1 MQVFTKG
8 VLKMESVI
16 IQIIIWVVLCIAYI
30 ISLYA
35 TYKLGQKSKSLPPK
49 IGRIVMDHSD
59 PDGPHAFLEVDSG
72 CSKYFEPGNEVL
84 LDIVAKDYLVD

>member
-1 MQVFTKG
+1 
-8 VLKMESVI
+8 MESVV
-16 IQIIIWVVLCIAYI
+16 IQIIIWVVLCIVYI
-30 ISLYA
+30 IGLYA

>member
-1 MQVFTKG
+1 
-8 VLKMESVI
+8 MEPIV
-16 IQIIIWVVLCIAYI
+16 IQIAVWTIVIVIFIIGLNVA
-30 ISLYA
+30 
-35 TYKLGQKSKSLPPK
+35 YKLGKKSKSLPPK

>member
-1 MQVFTKG
+1 
-8 VLKMESVI
+8 MESIV
-16 IQIIIWVVLCIAYI
+16 IQIAVWTIVIVIFIIGLNAV
-30 ISLYA
+30 
-35 TYKLGQKSKSLPPK
+35 YKLGKKSKSLPPK

-72 CSKYFEPGNEVL
+72 CSKYFEPGNEVI

>member
-1 MQVFTKG
+1 
-8 VLKMESVI
+8 MESVI
-16 IQIIIWVVLCIAYI
+16 IQIIIWVVLCAAYI
-30 ISLYA
+30 IGLYA

-84 LDIVAKDYLVD
+84 LDIVAKDYLDD

>member
-1 MQVFTKG
+1 
-8 VLKMESVI
+8 MEPI
-16 IQIIIWVVLCIAYI
+16 TIQIIVWAIVIAVFI
-30 ISLYA
+30 IGLHTA
-35 TYKLGQKSKSLPPK
+35 YKLGKKSNPRPPK

-84 LDIVAKDYLVD
+84 LDIVAKDYLED

>member
-1 MQVFTKG
+1 
-8 VLKMESVI
+8 MESITVQIVIWVI
-16 IQIIIWVVLCIAYI
+16 ISIVFIVG
-30 ISLYA
+30 LYTA
-35 TYKLGQKSKSLPPK
+35 YKLGKKSKSLPPK

-84 LDIVAKDYLVD
+84 LDIVAKDYLDD

>member
-1 MQVFTKG
+1 
-8 VLKMESVI
+8 MESIV
-16 IQIIIWVVLCIAYI
+16 IQIAVWAIVIVIFIIGLNA
-30 ISLYA
+30 A
-35 TYKLGQKSKSLPPK
+35 YKLGKKSKSLHPK